1 MTGWAVGSEEIPSH
15 KDADTYA
22 AELARL
28 GVNCVRLHFLDRPDT
43 ENPVRNEGADR
54 SPTAGPFT
62 HGPRGLIRGDVD
74 NSQEFDAERLDNLDY
89 WVAQLKKNGI
99 YVNFNLN
106 VGRSEEHTSELQ
118 SLMRTSYA
126 VFGLQ

>member
-54 SPTAGPFT
+54 SPTAGPLT

-74 NSQEFDAERLDNLDY
+74 NSQEFNAERLDNLDY
-89 WVAQLKKNGI
+89 WVAQIKKNGI

-106 VGRSEEHTSELQ
+106 RKSTRLNS
-118 SLMRTSYA
+118 SP
-126 VFGLQ
+126 